1 MDDFDRDVHCL
12 GGLPFDAVTL
22 TQAADIIR
30 DAAIQ
35 KQPCFVST
43 PNLNFTM
50 LAQRDAAF
58 RKSVLCSNLVIA
70 DGMPLVWAAKMLGM
84 PIVERVAGSDVFEA
98 LRDLVSTNAPIKV
111 YFFGGPE
118 GVAEQ
123 AARRL
128 NAQHGGLYCV
138 GFASPGFVPVEA
150 MSTPERIA
158 AINASGADFLVVSL
172 GAKKGQEWIMRN
184 RGQLRVPI
192 ISHLGAVLNFE
203 AQTVRRAPVWMQH
216 AGMEWLWRIGQ
227 EPALWRRYAKDGWA
241 FSKWWSGC
249 ILPYMLWLRRHRP
262 CQGAIKGQILVQ
274 KQDAGCRLV
283 VTGGICNPVMPE
295 IRMALR
301 ESLACRG
308 DVTLDMAQAI
318 YLSSGFL
325 GLLLLLEDKL
335 SEQGRQLHMT
345 GAKGDLTKLLRWSGV
360 LSA

>member
-22 TQAADIIR
+22 TQAVGSIR
-30 DAAIQ
+30 DAALQ
-35 KQPCFVST
+35 KQRCFFST
-43 PNLNFTM
+43 PNLNFLM
-50 LAQRDAAF
+50 MARRDCAF
-58 RKSVLCSNLVIA
+58 RESVLRSNLVIA
-70 DGMPLVWAAKMLGM
+70 DGMPLVWTAKMLGI
-84 PIVERVAGSDVFEA
+84 PIVERVAGSDVFEV
-98 LRDLVSTNAPIKV
+98 LRDAVSADEPIKV

-123 AARRL
+123 AAQQL
-128 NAQHGGLYCV
+128 NQQHGGLYCV
-138 GFASPGFVPVEA
+138 GFFSPGFVSVEA
-150 MSTPERIA
+150 MSTPEQIA

-184 RGQLRVPI
+184 RERLQVPI

-227 EPALWRRYAKDGWA
+227 EPSLWQRYTRDGWA
-241 FSKWWSGC
+241 FVKWWFGC
-249 ILPYMLWLRRHRP
+249 ILPHMVWLRAHRP
-262 CQGAIKGQILVQ
+262 CQGVIKGQILVQ

-283 VTGGICNPVMPE
+283 VTGAICNPVMPE
-295 IRMALR
+295 IRTALR

-308 DVTLDMAQAI
+308 DVTLDMAQSS

-345 GAKGDLTKLLRWSGV
+345 GAKADLTKLLRWGGV